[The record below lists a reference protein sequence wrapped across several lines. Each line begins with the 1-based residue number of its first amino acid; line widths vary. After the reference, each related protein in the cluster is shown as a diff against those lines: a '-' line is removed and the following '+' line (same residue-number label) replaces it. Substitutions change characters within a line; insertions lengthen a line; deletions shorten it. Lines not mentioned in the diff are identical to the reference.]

1 MTARLSTSKS
11 RLLPSSRA
19 EIVTAVPGVP
29 GAAVLAAGAT
39 DGALGAAG
47 AEGAAAAAA
56 DGLLDAGAG
65 ACAPPQA
72 ARRATAPVS
81 PTSMPPLRSNCR
93 RVIGYSTWCDKDPC
107 VFMDVSFLAVSW
119 VDWFSWNRDTPR
131 WPPGHRH

>member
-1 MTARLSTSKS
+1 VFLNVKLTGVPAMTARLSTSKS
-11 RLLPSSRA
+11 RLLPSSRP

-29 GAAVLAAGAT
+29 GAAVLAAG
-39 DGALGAAG
+39 G
-47 AEGAAAAAA
+47 AEAAAA